1 MSTSAEQVIKMFQT
15 GYMPYSVEGCTVN
28 QRKPEE
34 IKVDSKDHASLA
46 MMNYI
51 DSQRE
56 KDNFIGAKVAGKE
69 IFVNITNWL
78 KNDKGVHA
86 ETLLA
91 VLGSMGGR
99 ECVSGIMSTLESLI
113 SDDAENKSR
122 ILNAIAGILDILIAE
137 TKSGELYIMGGRIAN
152 TFCSFYD
159 TACAEQGKAVKTLQ
173 PLASEVAGKIGSPD
187 YWKTPFDNLVGK
199 SPKEIADIF
208 EGKFEFTFNVYC
220 RFPYERMLAFA
231 IAAQNAMKQ
240 VKSVMPE
247 EKAMSILSEYGWRTS
262 HYWK

>member
-15 GYMPYSVEGCTVN
+15 AYMPYSVEGCTVN

-69 IFVNITNWL
+69 IYTNLINWL

-137 TKSGELYIMGGRIAN
+137 TKNGEFYIMGDRIAN

-159 TACAEQGKAVKTLQ
+159 TACSEQGKAVKTLQ
-173 PLASEVAGKIGSPD
+173 PLASEVAGKIGYPY

-199 SPKEIADIF
+199 SPKEIVDIF
-208 EGKFEFTFNVYC
+208 NGKFEPTFDVYC

-247 EKAMSILSEYGWRTS
+247 EKSMSILSEYGWRTS